1 MYFKYNFDVYSS
13 TTHPSM
19 NISNQKHIWK
29 YKDIKKINFKDIDV
43 KAHLKKNNLHY
54 SATGYFSSTL
64 ILLFEAEAFGNG
76 YYDLRDV

>member
-1 MYFKYNFDVYSS
+1 MEVQRY
-13 TTHPSM
+13 
-19 NISNQKHIWK
+19 Q
-29 YKDIKKINFKDIDV
+29 KINFKDIDV